1 MLIDYPFF
9 GAWVRALREARD
21 LTLEALANAIGY
33 APTTLRQVE
42 SGLRTPSEAVAEA
55 LAKYL
60 LDAADRPAFLARAE
74 EARRLATGRSTAPR
88 TPDGPRVPSAPVEDR
103 LPAAP
108 PRPPHLPPAPY
119 LTPPRPPQ
127 DILGRE
133 TEVTAI
139 RQLLCLNSPDVHEV
153 APLALIGTGGIGKT
167 TLAIAVGRLPGIR
180 ERFPDGVL
188 WIQLGPKPTLRNLLD
203 AWGRALDVNV
213 LAEPD
218 EAAAADRLRSALFDR
233 RALLIVDDVW
243 DAAHAQ
249 WFNLAGPD
257 GRWLV
262 TTRDSAI
269 AYAVATPERTL
280 RVGALAPEAALSLL
294 RHLAP
299 QAVAG
304 REAAAHRL
312 CERLGYLPLA
322 LTLAGRQLAL
332 DAEVPGRLERR
343 LAELETDP
351 LARLKLAQP
360 EGRPGLAE
368 DRPASLAAILGLSLT
383 RLDAVDQERFA
394 ALSVFGGEPAD
405 WAVAAAAGMWGC
417 GVEEAEPTVM
427 RLVQRG
433 LVERRGDR
441 YALHTLLAAYAEALA
456 RKLNL

>member
-1 MLIDYPFF
+1 MIEDYPSF
-9 GAWVRALREARD
+9 GAWVRALRKAQG
-21 LTLEALANAIGY
+21 LTLAELGRAINY
-33 APTTLRQVE
+33 SPTTIRQVE
-42 SGLRTPSEAVAEA
+42 SGLRTPARAVAVA
-55 LAKYL
+55 LANYL
-60 LDAADRPAFLARAE
+60 LDEADRPAFLARAE
-74 EARRLATGRSTAPR
+74 EAHRLATGHSPASPTQNGTVAAP
-88 TPDGPRVPSAPVEDR
+88 APAEDR

-108 PRPPHLPPAPY
+108 PRPPHLPPSPY

-127 DILGRE
+127 AILGRE
-133 TEVTAI
+133 SEVAAI
-139 RQLLCLNSPDVHEV
+139 RQMLCLNSPGVQDV
-153 APLALIGTGGIGKT
+153 APLALTGAGGIGKT
-167 TLAIAVGRLPGIR
+167 TLAIAIGRLPGIH

-188 WIQLGPKPTLRNLLD
+188 WVQVGPQPTLRNLLD
-203 AWGRALDVNV
+203 AWGRALGVNV

-233 RALLIVDDVW
+233 RALFIVDDVW

-249 WFNLAGPD
+249 LFNLAGPD

-269 AYAVATPERTL
+269 AYALATPERTL
-280 RVGALAPEAALSLL
+280 RVDVLNPEAALALL

-299 QAVAG
+299 QAVARRG
-304 REAAAHRL
+304 AAAQRL

-332 DAEVPGRLERR
+332 DAEVPSRLERR

-368 DRPASLAAILGLSLT
+368 DQPASLAAILGLSLT
-383 RLDAVDQERFA
+383 RLDSVDQERFA

-405 WAVAAAAGMWGC
+405 WDIAAAAGMWEC
-417 GVEEAEPTVM
+417 GVEEAEQTVG

-433 LVERRGDR
+433 LVERRGER
-441 YALHTLLAAYAEALA
+441 YALHTLLAAYAQALA
-456 RKLNL
+456 EKWSL